1 LGKLID
7 LESTLSYGSEHA
19 FTTKLKSMTDQKT
32 SFEAAMQELEEI
44 VVEMEKGDIPLE
56 DSLKKFERGIQ
67 LARQSQQQLKAAEQK
82 VQILMQSNGDETLAD
97 FESDEL

>member
-1 LGKLID
+1 MVLGKHLPK
-7 LESTLSYGSEHA
+7 
-19 FTTKLKSMTDQKT
+19 KLKSMTEQKT

-82 VQILMQSNGDETLAD
+82 VQILMQSNGNETLAD

>member
-1 LGKLID
+1 
-7 LESTLSYGSEHA
+7 
-19 FTTKLKSMTDQKT
+19 MTNQKT

-56 DSLKKFERGIQ
+56 ESLKKFERGIQ

-82 VQILMQSNGDETLAD
+82 VQILMQSNGDQTLAD

>member
-1 LGKLID
+1 MVLRKYLQ
-7 LESTLSYGSEHA
+7 
-19 FTTKLKSMTDQKT
+19 TKLKLRTDQKT

-97 FESDEL
+97 FESDEF

>member
-1 LGKLID
+1 LIRPSVKVQIKR
-7 LESTLSYGSEHA
+7 LQ
-19 FTTKLKSMTDQKT
+19 TKLKSMTDQKT

-56 DSLKKFERGIQ
+56 QSLKKFERGIQ

>member
-1 LGKLID
+1 MVLGMQLPK
-7 LESTLSYGSEHA
+7 
-19 FTTKLKSMTDQKT
+19 KLKSMTEQKT

-82 VQILMQSNGDETLAD
+82 VQILMQSNGNETLAD
-97 FESDEL
+97 FENDEL

>member
-1 LGKLID
+1 
-7 LESTLSYGSEHA
+7 
-19 FTTKLKSMTDQKT
+19 MTDQKT

-56 DSLKKFERGIQ
+56 QSLKKFERGIQ
-67 LARQSQQQLKAAEQK
+67 LARQSQQQLTAAEQK
-82 VQILMQSNGDETLAD
+82 VQILMQSNGDETLTD

>member
-1 LGKLID
+1 MVLGKHLPKN
-7 LESTLSYGSEHA
+7 S
-19 FTTKLKSMTDQKT
+19 KLMTEQKT

-82 VQILMQSNGDETLAD
+82 VQILMQSNGTDTLAD

>member
-1 LGKLID
+1 
-7 LESTLSYGSEHA
+7 
-19 FTTKLKSMTDQKT
+19 MTEQKT

-82 VQILMQSNGDETLAD
+82 VQILMQSNGTETLAD

>member
-1 LGKLID
+1 LDRPSVKVQIKHLQ
-7 LESTLSYGSEHA
+7 
-19 FTTKLKSMTDQKT
+19 TKLKLMTNQKT

-56 DSLKKFERGIQ
+56 ESLKKFERGIQ

-82 VQILMQSNGDETLAD
+82 VQILMQSNGDQTLAD

>member
-1 LGKLID
+1 L
-7 LESTLSYGSEHA
+7 TLNRPSVMVLYRNWQ
-19 FTTKLKSMTDQKT
+19 TKLKLMTEQKT

-82 VQILMQSNGDETLAD
+82 VQILMQSSGDEILAD

>member
-1 LGKLID
+1 MVLRKNLQ
-7 LESTLSYGSEHA
+7 
-19 FTTKLKSMTDQKT
+19 TKLKSMTDQKT

-82 VQILMQSNGDETLAD
+82 VQILMQSNGEETLAD
-97 FESDEL
+97 FESDEF

>member
-1 LGKLID
+1 LIRPSVKVQKKR
-7 LESTLSYGSEHA
+7 LQ
-19 FTTKLKSMTDQKT
+19 TKLKSMTDQKT

-56 DSLKKFERGIQ
+56 QSLKKFERGIQ

>member
-1 LGKLID
+1 MVL
-7 LESTLSYGSEHA
+7 YRNWQ
-19 FTTKLKSMTDQKT
+19 TKLKLMTEQKT

-82 VQILMQSNGDETLAD
+82 VQILMQSSGDEILAD

>member
-1 LGKLID
+1 MVLGKYLPIK
-7 LESTLSYGSEHA
+7 
-19 FTTKLKSMTDQKT
+19 FKLMTEQKT
-32 SFEAAMQELEEI
+32 SFEAAMLELEEI

-82 VQILMQSNGDETLAD
+82 VQILMQSNGNETLAD
-97 FESDEL
+97 FEDDEL

>member
-1 LGKLID
+1 MVLRKHLP
-7 LESTLSYGSEHA
+7 E
-19 FTTKLKSMTDQKT
+19 KLKSMTEQKT

-82 VQILMQSNGDETLAD
+82 VQILMQSNGTETLAD